1 MRDIFACVQ
10 ARVFGN
16 PRSSILGLLVL
27 VVLALMWLGADAIA
41 ALTAEVTAL
50 SGLGEAL
57 GHAWLP
63 LAPLVLWLLGRR
75 DRA

>member
-1 MRDIFACVQ
+1 MRDILAGVQ

-16 PRSSILGLLVL
+16 PRSSLLGLLVL
-27 VVLALMWLGADAIA
+27 ALLALLWLGADAIA

-50 SGLGEAL
+50 SGLGDAL

-75 DRA
+75 DKA